1 MDHLPDAPVEPP
13 RPGRLPTSEETIDET
28 VGVIRQLLER
38 RDHASAWDKFL
49 LLHPADQ
56 AEALRRLPRRLRQSL
71 RAEMSAAVLA
81 SLLEFLEPEGSV
93 ELLGGTAVSG
103 VAETLDLA
111 SPDVAADILQL
122 LPVEQRMETLSAMR
136 ESAEVEALL
145 AYRDD
150 SAGGLMT
157 PDFPVVL
164 DSTNP
169 AKALDQL
176 RLLGPSA
183 ESIDS
188 VLVVNGERQ
197 LVGSV
202 SLVRL
207 ALARPTSPIRD
218 IMDSP
223 VQSVYAETDQEE
235 CARVMERYN
244 LSRLPVVDTDGK
256 LTGVILAE
264 DIVDVVEEEAT
275 EDMFRMASVG
285 QERVLGPLRGSFRS
299 RLPWLLINLGTAFLA
314 ALMVSLFESTIAKVV
329 ALAVFLPVVAGQG
342 GIGRHPNGDLGG
354 ARHGTGRRSTAAGIQ
369 DFAPGVDA
377 GRGPRAGAGG
387 DSRGSGLGLERERRA
402 GVGAGSGHAGKHA
415 GGGRSRSGGAVAAA
429 PTGDGP
435 CGVIGSVRDH
445 LHRCSGLSAVSRLG
459 RRDDRLSGLTM
470 RTLFVVPNIFSRGPL
485 YNGSHY

>member
-1 MDHLPDAPVEPP
+1 MPVEPP
-13 RPGRLPTSEETIDET
+13 RPGRLRTSDETVDET
-28 VGVIRQLLER
+28 VGAVRELLNNG
-38 RDHASAWDKFL
+38 DGASAWVLFAG
-49 LLHPADQ
+49 LHPADQ
-56 AEALRRLPRRLRQSL
+56 AEALRRLPRGLRQSL
-71 RAEMSAAVLA
+71 RTEMSPAALA
-81 SLLEFLEPEGSV
+81 SLLEYLEPEESV
-93 ELLGGTAVSG
+93 ELLGGTTCSG
-103 VAETLDLA
+103 TARVLDLT
-111 SPDVAADILQL
+111 SPDVAADVLQL
-122 LPVEQRMETLSAMR
+122 LPVGRRMETLSAMR
-136 ESAEVEALL
+136 ESAEVETLL

-150 SAGGLMT
+150 TAGGLMT

-188 VLVVNGERQ
+188 VLVVDAERR

-223 VQSVYAETDQEE
+223 VQSVDAETDQEE

-244 LSRLPVVDTDGK
+244 LSRLPVVDHDGR

-275 EDMFRMASVG
+275 EDMFRIASVG

-342 GIGRHPNGDLGG
+342 GIGGTQTVTLVVRGMALGDVPRRQGFRILRRELTLGAAHGLVLGVIVGGVALAWKGNAALGLVLG
-354 ARHGTGRRSTAAGIQ
+354 AAMLGNMLVAG
-369 DFAPGVDA
+369 A
-377 GRGPRAGAGG
+377 AGAGVPLLLRRLG
-387 DSRGSGLGLERERRA
+387 MDPAVSSAVFVTTFTDVLGFLLFLGL
-402 GVGAGSGHAGKHA
+402 
-415 GGGRSRSGGAVAAA
+415 AAA
-429 PTGDGP
+429 M
-435 CGVIGSVRDH
+435 IGFLV
-445 LHRCSGLSAVSRLG
+445 
-459 RRDDRLSGLTM
+459 
-470 RTLFVVPNIFSRGPL
+470 
-485 YNGSHY
+485 

>member
-1 MDHLPDAPVEPP
+1 MDQFPDTSAQPP
-13 RPGRLPTSEETIDET
+13 RRERLRTREENVDET
-28 VGVIRQLLER
+28 VGAITQLLDNGDR
-38 RDHASAWDKFL
+38 ASAWDRFVG
-49 LLHPADQ
+49 LHPADR
-56 AEALRRLPRRLRQSL
+56 AEALRGLPRAFRQSL
-71 RAEMSAAVLA
+71 MVGMDSAALA
-81 SLLEFLEPEGSV
+81 SLLEFLEPEETV
-93 ELLGGTAVSG
+93 ELIGDTAVS
-103 VAETLDLA
+103 VIAHVLDLA
-111 SPDVAADILQL
+111 SPDVAADILHL
-122 LPVEQRMETLSAMR
+122 LPEDRRAKALLEMR
-136 ESAEVEALL
+136 TSAEVETLL

-150 SAGGLMT
+150 TAGGLMT

-164 DSTNP
+164 ESTNP
-169 AKALDQL
+169 SKALDQL

-244 LSRLPVVDTDGK
+244 LSRLPVVDREGK

-275 EDMFRMASVG
+275 EDMFRIASVG

-314 ALMVSLFESTIAKVV
+314 ALIVSLFESTIERVV

-342 GIGRHPNGDLGG
+342 GIGGTQTVTLVVRGMALGDVPRRQGLRILRRELMLGAAHGLVLGVIVGGVALAWKGNAALGLVLGVAMVGNMLVAG
-354 ARHGTGRRSTAAGIQ
+354 A
-369 DFAPGVDA
+369 
-377 GRGPRAGAGG
+377 AGAGVPLLLRQLG
-387 DSRGSGLGLERERRA
+387 MDPAVSSAVFVTTFTDVLGFLLFLGL
-402 GVGAGSGHAGKHA
+402 
-415 GGGRSRSGGAVAAA
+415 AAA
-429 PTGDGP
+429 M
-435 CGVIGSVRDH
+435 IGFLV
-445 LHRCSGLSAVSRLG
+445 
-459 RRDDRLSGLTM
+459 
-470 RTLFVVPNIFSRGPL
+470 
-485 YNGSHY
+485 

>member
-1 MDHLPDAPVEPP
+1 MDQFPDTSAQPP
-13 RPGRLPTSEETIDET
+13 RRERLRTPEENVDET
-28 VGVIRQLLER
+28 VGAITQLLDNGDR
-38 RDHASAWDKFL
+38 ASAWGLFAG
-49 LLHPADQ
+49 LHPADR
-56 AEALRRLPRRLRQSL
+56 AEAVRRLPRGLQQSF
-71 RAEMSAAVLA
+71 RAEMRPAALA
-81 SLLEFLEPEGSV
+81 SLLEFLEPEESV
-93 ELLGGTAVSG
+93 ELFGDTAVS
-103 VAETLDLA
+103 VIAHVLDLT
-111 SPDVAADILQL
+111 SPDVAADILHL
-122 LPVEQRMETLSAMR
+122 LPEDRRAKALLSMR
-136 ESAEVEALL
+136 ASAEVETLL

-150 SAGGLMT
+150 TAGGLMT

-164 DSTNP
+164 ESTNP
-169 AKALDQL
+169 SKALDQL

-244 LSRLPVVDTDGK
+244 LSRLPVVDREGK

-264 DIVDVVEEEAT
+264 DIVDVVVEEAT
-275 EDMFRMASVG
+275 EDMFRIASVG

-314 ALMVSLFESTIAKVV
+314 ALIVSLFESTIERVV

-342 GIGRHPNGDLGG
+342 GIGGTQTVTLVVRGMALGDVPRRQGLRILRRELMLGAVHGLVLGVIVGGVALAWKGNAALGLVLGVAMVGNMLVAG
-354 ARHGTGRRSTAAGIQ
+354 A
-369 DFAPGVDA
+369 
-377 GRGPRAGAGG
+377 AGAGVPLLLRQLG
-387 DSRGSGLGLERERRA
+387 MDPAVSSAVFVTTFTDVLGFLLFLGL
-402 GVGAGSGHAGKHA
+402 
-415 GGGRSRSGGAVAAA
+415 AAA
-429 PTGDGP
+429 M
-435 CGVIGSVRDH
+435 IGFLV
-445 LHRCSGLSAVSRLG
+445 
-459 RRDDRLSGLTM
+459 
-470 RTLFVVPNIFSRGPL
+470 
-485 YNGSHY
+485 

>member
-13 RPGRLPTSEETIDET
+13 RPGRLRTSEETVYET
-28 VGVIRQLLER
+28 VGAITQLLESGDR
-38 RDHASAWDKFL
+38 NSAWDKFVG
-49 LLHPADQ
+49 LHPADQ
-56 AEALRRLPRRLRQSL
+56 AEAVQGLATEFRQSL
-71 RAEMSAAVLA
+71 LAEMDTSALS
-81 SLLEFLEPEGSV
+81 SLLEFLEPEESV
-93 ELLGGTAVSG
+93 ELLGDTAVS
-103 VAETLDLA
+103 VIAHVLDLA
-111 SPDVAADILQL
+111 SPDVAADILHL
-122 LPVEQRMETLSAMR
+122 LPEDRRAKALLEMR
-136 ESAEVEALL
+136 ASAEVETLL

-150 SAGGLMT
+150 TAGGLMT

-244 LSRLPVVDTDGK
+244 LSRLPVVDRDGK

-275 EDMFRMASVG
+275 EDMFRIARRRPG
-285 QERVLGPLRGSFRS
+285 AGAGAIARVVPQ
-299 RLPWLLINLGTAFLA
+299 PT
-314 ALMVSLFESTIAKVV
+314 SLVV
-329 ALAVFLPVVAGQG
+329 DKPGHGLSGGAGGEPVRVHDSQG
-342 GIGRHPNGDLGG
+342 GGLGGLPAGGGRAGRHWRHPNGDPGG
-354 ARHGTGRRSTAAGIQ
+354 ARDGIGRRSPAAGT
-369 DFAPGVDA
+369 PH
-377 GRGPRAGAGG
+377 
-387 DSRGSGLGLERERRA
+387 S
-402 GVGAGSGHAGKHA
+402 
-415 GGGRSRSGGAVAAA
+415 AA
-429 PTGDGP
+429 
-435 CGVIGSVRDH
+435 
-445 LHRCSGLSAVSRLG
+445 
-459 RRDDRLSGLTM
+459 
-470 RTLFVVPNIFSRGPL
+470 
-485 YNGSHY
+485 

>member
-1 MDHLPDAPVEPP
+1 MD
-13 RPGRLPTSEETIDET
+13 
-28 VGVIRQLLER
+28 
-38 RDHASAWDKFL
+38 
-49 LLHPADQ
+49 
-56 AEALRRLPRRLRQSL
+56 
-71 RAEMSAAVLA
+71 SAALA
-81 SLLEFLEPEGSV
+81 SLLEFLEPEESV
-93 ELLGGTAVSG
+93 ELLGDTAVS
-103 VAETLDLA
+103 VIAQVLDLA
-111 SPDVAADILQL
+111 GLDVAADVLHL
-122 LPVEQRMETLSAMR
+122 LPEDHRSKVLLEMR
-136 ESAEVEALL
+136 AATEVAALL

-150 SAGGLMT
+150 TAGGLMT
-157 PDFPVVL
+157 PEFPVVL

-223 VQSVYAETDQEE
+223 VQSVDAETDQEE

-244 LSRLPVVDTDGK
+244 LSRLPVVDRDGR

-275 EDMFRMASVG
+275 EDMFRIASVG

-342 GIGRHPNGDLGG
+342 GIGGTQTVTLVVRGMALGDVPR
-354 ARHGTGRRSTAAGIQ
+354 RHGFRILRRELMLGATHGLVLGVIVGGVALAWKGNAALGLVLG
-369 DFAPGVDA
+369 AAMLGNMLVA
-377 GRGPRAGAGG
+377 GAAGAGVPLLLRRLG
-387 DSRGSGLGLERERRA
+387 MDPAVSSAVFVTTFTDVLGFLLFLGL
-402 GVGAGSGHAGKHA
+402 
-415 GGGRSRSGGAVAAA
+415 AAA
-429 PTGDGP
+429 M
-435 CGVIGSVRDH
+435 IGFLV
-445 LHRCSGLSAVSRLG
+445 
-459 RRDDRLSGLTM
+459 
-470 RTLFVVPNIFSRGPL
+470 
-485 YNGSHY
+485 

>member
-13 RPGRLPTSEETIDET
+13 RPGRLRTSEETVYET
-28 VGVIRQLLER
+28 VGAITQLLESGDR
-38 RDHASAWDKFL
+38 NSAWDKFVG
-49 LLHPADQ
+49 LHPADQ
-56 AEALRRLPRRLRQSL
+56 AEAVQGLATEFRQSL
-71 RAEMSAAVLA
+71 LAEMDTSALS
-81 SLLEFLEPEGSV
+81 SLLEFLEPEESV
-93 ELLGGTAVSG
+93 ELLGDTAVS
-103 VAETLDLA
+103 VIAHVLDLA
-111 SPDVAADILQL
+111 SPDVAADILHL
-122 LPVEQRMETLSAMR
+122 LPEDRRAKALLEMR
-136 ESAEVEALL
+136 ASAEVETLL

-150 SAGGLMT
+150 TAGGLMT

-244 LSRLPVVDTDGK
+244 LSRLPVVDREGK

-275 EDMFRMASVG
+275 EDMFRIASVG
-285 QERVLGPLRGSFRS
+285 QERMLGPLRGSFRS

-314 ALMVSLFESTIAKVV
+314 ALVVSLFESTIERVV

-342 GIGRHPNGDLGG
+342 GIGGTQTVTLVVRGMALGDVPRRQGLRILRRELTLGAAHGLVLGVIVGGVALAWKGNATLGLVLG
-354 ARHGTGRRSTAAGIQ
+354 AAMLGNMLVAG
-369 DFAPGVDA
+369 A
-377 GRGPRAGAGG
+377 AGAGVPLLLRQLG
-387 DSRGSGLGLERERRA
+387 MDPAVSSAVFVTTFTDVLGFLLFLGL
-402 GVGAGSGHAGKHA
+402 
-415 GGGRSRSGGAVAAA
+415 AAA
-429 PTGDGP
+429 M
-435 CGVIGSVRDH
+435 IGFLV
-445 LHRCSGLSAVSRLG
+445 
-459 RRDDRLSGLTM
+459 
-470 RTLFVVPNIFSRGPL
+470 
-485 YNGSHY
+485 